1 MVHAP
6 VKGRMMPLEA
16 IGMGVDVGLE
26 RLGRSSVP
34 LLHPEEGDKREI
46 HAGHIGLEAP
56 EQFRTLFPVPALDGV
71 DVLRGRVV
79 EVCGQLPPG
88 GLRLDF
94 RENLRLLLG
103 AVCMMGL
110 LVLKPQL
117 RELMTVRHSGKV
129 DDAGQGG
136 QQSGYQKTSHKRG
149 SFQ

>member
-6 VKGRMMPLEA
+6 VQRRMAPVKAVRMRMD
-16 IGMGVDVGLE
+16 IGLE
-26 RLGRSSVP
+26 RLGRCPVP
-34 LLHPEEGDKREI
+34 FFHPEEGDQREI
-46 HAGHIGLEAP
+46 EAVHIGLEAL
-56 EQFRTLFPVPALDGV
+56 EQLRTLFPIPALDRV

-117 RELMTVRHSGKV
+117 RKLMTVRHGGKI
-129 DDAGQGG
+129 
-136 QQSGYQKTSHKRG
+136 
-149 SFQ
+149 

>member
-6 VKGRMMPLEA
+6 VKGRVMPLEA
-16 IGMGVDVGLE
+16 IGMGMDVGLQ
-26 RLGRSSVP
+26 RLGRSPVP
-34 LLHPEEGDKREI
+34 LLHPKEGDKREI
-46 HAGHIGLEAP
+46 EAVHIGLEAL
-56 EQFRTLFPVPALDGV
+56 EQLRTLFPIPALDRV

-88 GLRLDF
+88 SLRLDF

-117 RELMTVRHSGKV
+117 RELMTVRHGGKI
-129 DDAGQGG
+129 
-136 QQSGYQKTSHKRG
+136 
-149 SFQ
+149 